1 MNIKTSQATKSN
13 RRDAGKYKNYSLALQ
28 NTITVESDYF
38 VRSIWMSHFLVRF
51 FLFDFLLQLFCPI
64 YLNADFFVWSIH
76 PIFLSYFFW
85 SLFRPTFCPLNVP
98 FFVRSICLIFYPIYV
113 NVRFLVR
120 IFCAIFCPNYLN
132 VRFFRPIFLSAFC
145 PIQWCEL
152 LSFNVQLLSLSK
164 IDGQTQLIK
173 SKLFIPCLA
182 CANFV
187 MVILLLATFWCSVTM
202 FTKLQFLI
210 SNFGTAGVLS
220 LSITVAS
227 YQRRILS
234 IKQDIMVFH
243 CIKTKI
249 L

>member
-1 MNIKTSQATKSN
+1 MLENTKTTHWHCKTLLQLSSIILSVLFECPIFWSDFFCSIFCSN
-13 RRDAGKYKNYSLALQ
+13 F
-28 NTITVESDYF
+28 F
-38 VRSIWMSHFLVRF
+38 VQSIWMPIF
-51 FLFDFLLQLFCPI
+51 FSDI
-64 YLNADFFVWSIH
+64 FVWSIC

-85 SLFRPTFCPLNVP
+85 SLFRPTFCPLNVR

-120 IFCAIFCPNYLN
+120 IFCPIFCLNYLN
-132 VRFFRPIFLSAFC
+132 VRFFRPIFFVRVLSDSKVRITQLQC
-145 PIQWCEL
+145 PA
-152 LSFNVQLLSLSK
+152 SLSL
-164 IDGQTQLIK
+164 K
-173 SKLFIPCLA
+173 SMAKLNWLNRNLFIPCLA

-227 YQRRILS
+227 HQRRILS

-243 CIKTKI
+243 CMKTKI

>member
-1 MNIKTSQATKSN
+1 MLENTKTTHWHCKTLLQLSPIILSVLFECPIFWSDFFCSIFCSN
-13 RRDAGKYKNYSLALQ
+13 F
-28 NTITVESDYF
+28 F
-38 VRSIWMSHFLVRF
+38 VQSIWMPIFFSDIFVWSIYPIFLSFF
-51 FLFDFLLQLFCPI
+51 FLFAFSSDFLSLECTIFCPI
-64 YLNADFFVWSIH
+64 YLSDFLSDLCECPIFSPNFLSNFLSKLLECSLFSSDFF
-76 PIFLSYFFW
+76 
-85 SLFRPTFCPLNVP
+85 CPR
-98 FFVRSICLIFYPIYV
+98 FVRF
-113 NVRFLVR
+113 NG
-120 IFCAIFCPNYLN
+120 ANY
-132 VRFFRPIFLSAFC
+132 SASMS
-145 PIQWCEL
+145 
-152 LSFNVQLLSLSK
+152 SFSLSK

-173 SKLFIPCLA
+173 SKLFISCLA

>member
-1 MNIKTSQATKSN
+1 MLENTKTTHWHCKTLLQLSPIILSVLFECPIFWSDFFCSIFCSN
-13 RRDAGKYKNYSLALQ
+13 F
-28 NTITVESDYF
+28 F
-38 VRSIWMSHFLVRF
+38 VQSIWMPIFFSDIFVWSIYPIFLSFF
-51 FLFDFLLQLFCPI
+51 FLFAFSSDFLSLECKIFCPI
-64 YLNADFFVWSIH
+64 YLSDFLSDLCECPIFSPNFLSNFLSKQFECSLFSSDFF
-76 PIFLSYFFW
+76 
-85 SLFRPTFCPLNVP
+85 CPR
-98 FFVRSICLIFYPIYV
+98 FVRF
-113 NVRFLVR
+113 NG
-120 IFCAIFCPNYLN
+120 ANY
-132 VRFFRPIFLSAFC
+132 SASMS
-145 PIQWCEL
+145 
-152 LSFNVQLLSLSK
+152 SFSLSK

-173 SKLFIPCLA
+173 SKLFISCLA

>member
-1 MNIKTSQATKSN
+1 MLENTKTTHWHCKTLLQLSPIILSVLFECPIFWSDFFGSIFFSN
-13 RRDAGKYKNYSLALQ
+13 F
-28 NTITVESDYF
+28 F
-38 VRSIWMSHFLVRF
+38 VQSIWMPIF
-51 FLFDFLLQLFCPI
+51 FS
-64 YLNADFFVWSIH
+64 DFFVWSIC

-85 SLFRPTFCPLNVP
+85 SLFRPTFCPIYLSDFLSDLCECPIFSPNFLSNFLSKLFECSLFSSDFFCP
-98 FFVRSICLIFYPIYV
+98 RFVRFNGS
-113 NVRFLVR
+113 
-120 IFCAIFCPNYLN
+120 NY
-132 VRFFRPIFLSAFC
+132 SASMS
-145 PIQWCEL
+145 
-152 LSFNVQLLSLSK
+152 SFSLSK

-227 YQRRILS
+227 HQRRILS

-243 CIKTKI
+243 CMKTKI

>member
-1 MNIKTSQATKSN
+1 MLENTKTTHWHCKTLLQLSPIILSVLFECPIFWSDFFCSIFCSN
-13 RRDAGKYKNYSLALQ
+13 F
-28 NTITVESDYF
+28 F
-38 VRSIWMSHFLVRF
+38 VQSIWMPIF
-51 FLFDFLLQLFCPI
+51 FSDI
-64 YLNADFFVWSIH
+64 FVWSIY
-76 PIFLSYFFW
+76 PIFLSYFFC

-98 FFVRSICLIFYPIYV
+98 FFVRSICPIFYPIYV

-120 IFCAIFCPNYLN
+120 IFCPIFCLNYLN

-173 SKLFIPCLA
+173 SKLFISCLA